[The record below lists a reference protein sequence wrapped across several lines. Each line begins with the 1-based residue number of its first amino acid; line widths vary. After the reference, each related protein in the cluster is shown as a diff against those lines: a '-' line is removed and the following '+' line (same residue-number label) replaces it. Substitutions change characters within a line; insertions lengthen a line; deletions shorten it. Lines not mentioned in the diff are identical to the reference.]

1 MYFISLIK
9 DIKNKIAKVL
19 RKQTDERTDS
29 GNGNTGMKYKLSDES
44 VVWIFSGEGARFA
57 SAVFLSQKLVENW
70 IKKISLSGVLT
81 AYPVNIDVYEWAV
94 TKGFFTAKK
103 DEQNQAAFIQKFSS
117 ASQEHY
123 HYEDGNIS

>member
-29 GNGNTGMKYKLSDES
+29 GNGNTGMKYKLSGES

-57 SAVFLSQKLVENW
+57 SAVFISQKLVENW
-70 IKKISLSGVLT
+70 IKKFSLSGVLT

-94 TKGFFTAKK
+94 KK
-103 DEQNQAAFIQKFSS
+103 VFLQQKKMNRIKPRLFKNL
-117 ASQEHY
+117 APQVK
-123 HYEDGNIS
+123 NIIIMRMGI